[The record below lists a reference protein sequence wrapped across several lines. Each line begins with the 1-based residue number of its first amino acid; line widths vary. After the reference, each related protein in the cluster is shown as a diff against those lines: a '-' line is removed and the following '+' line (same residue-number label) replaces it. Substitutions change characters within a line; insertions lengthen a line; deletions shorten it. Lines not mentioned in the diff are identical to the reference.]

1 MKAIELYKNNDH
13 IILITSIEFSKLNNI
28 VKFSKR
34 EASNWSIEENF
45 DIESDKF
52 YQRSTNEKRVKD
64 IKKYIEDNLINN
76 LDNSNVLF
84 PSSLILSTDFEFENL
99 KFDNGIVDF
108 EFPIEKESCLIVDGQ
123 HRMKAM
129 ESLYNDYMNANK
141 SVEKINN
148 YKFNCTLLINYDLWE
163 QARIFADVNFNQ
175 KPVDRSLYYDIFG
188 EIPRENKDYKLS
200 NLYVAHELGKY
211 LNKSEKSPL
220 KGFVKD
226 FDRKTG
232 FVSQSFLMQA
242 ILPNFSPKGTWN
254 YITDDF
260 KKDGDAYKK
269 LPKVFVAYFDVIKDI
284 FKAYWPVTVDKSSA
298 TILTKTN
305 ALGALIKLLGWIDK
319 NLKLGLYKKSEKV
332 ELLDLSLNDLEK
344 LFRKMFLAFENN
356 NELIEK
362 YFGAKSKYSG
372 SGSAGLQNQLFKE
385 LAEEIGIPTSKKNV
399 N

>member
-28 VKFSKR
+28 VKFSRR

-45 DIESDKF
+45 ENESDKF
-52 YQRSTNEKRVKD
+52 YQRPTNEKRVKE
-64 IKKYIEDNLINN
+64 IKKYIENNLINN
-76 LDNSNVLF
+76 PDNSNVLF

-108 EFPIEKESCLIVDGQ
+108 EFPVEKESCLIVDGQ

-129 ESLYNDYMNANK
+129 ESLYNDYLNTSK
-141 SVEKINN
+141 SVEKIND
-148 YKFNCTLLINYDLWE
+148 YKFNCTILINYDLWE
-163 QARIFADVNFNQ
+163 QSRIFADVNFNQ

-188 EIPRENKDYKLS
+188 EIPRENKDYKFS

-232 FVSQSFLMQA
+232 FVSQAFLMQA
-242 ILPNFSPKGTWN
+242 ILPHFSPKGTWN

-260 KKDGDAYKK
+260 KKDGDTYKK
-269 LPKVFVAYFDVIKDI
+269 LPKVFVAYFNVIKDI
-284 FKAYWPVTVDKSSA
+284 FKDYWPISVDKSKA

-319 NLKLGLYKKSEKV
+319 NLKLGLHPNFDNK
-332 ELLDLSLNDLEK
+332 ELLVLNLEDLEII
-344 LFRKMFLAFENN
+344 FRKIFNVFENN

-362 YFGAKSKYSG
+362 YFGTNSKYSG
-372 SGSAGLQNQLFKE
+372 GGSAGLQNQLFKE
-385 LAEEIGIPTSKKNV
+385 LAEEIGIPTSKKKD
-399 N
+399 